1 MSIFGALLTILQRL
15 NDLNSTLYN
24 AVKVYDDKI
33 LELEG
38 NINTTK
44 NNVEAK
50 RQQLFAVKKHWGDR
64 IEIAMNNVCIHT

>member
-1 MSIFGALLTILQRL
+1 M
-15 NDLNSTLYN
+15 
-24 AVKVYDDKI
+24 KVYDDKI